1 MLLQMWMSVRIQMQ
15 FVISMPTALTLTA
28 VTSAPVELDIQ
39 EMVHSVMVRL
49 MYVDLV
55 SRLNNLYSFNISDI
69 DECSLGLDNCHPN
82 ATCHNTAGSYTCVCI
97 TGFTGDGFTC
107 TGINRNKTF

>member
-1 MLLQMWMSVRIQMQ
+1 MQ
-15 FVISMPTALTLTA
+15 FVISMPIALTLMA

-39 EMVHSVMVRL
+39 EMVHSVLVRS
-49 MYVDLV
+49 YVDLV
-55 SRLNNLYSFNISDI
+55 SRLNNRMDSFDISDI

-82 ATCHNTAGSYTCVCI
+82 AFCHNTAGSYTCVCNI
-97 TGFTGDGFTC
+97 GFAGDGFTC